1 MVIVNIKK
9 NCVNTYIIFVIITN
23 HMRDISRR
31 NMCDIS
37 VVVTQVLKNSCV
49 YLSSIAV
56 MYPKSELTERNGK
69 KSTKFKGEDKM
80 IRLLVERNL
89 CIRAKW
95 PVRPELIPV

>member
-9 NCVNTYIIFVIITN
+9 NCVNTYIVFVIITN

-56 MYPKSELTERNGK
+56 MLTERNGK

-80 IRLLVERNL
+80 IRLLVEWNL